1 MNCTP
6 KPQFKSKVSR
16 GRRAFQETTT
26 LRGKHSKAWKERK
39 AGGMGKRE
47 RESCVEGMLSNSSG
61 KQKDPKGF
69 LGLIHKLLILIS

>member
-1 MNCTP
+1 MEG
-6 KPQFKSKVSR
+6 KEG
-16 GRRAFQETTT
+16 GRDGE
-26 LRGKHSKAWKERK
+26 
-39 AGGMGKRE
+39 E

>member
-47 RESCVEGMLSNSSG
+47 RELCWRNAE
-61 KQKDPKGF
+61 
-69 LGLIHKLLILIS
+69 